1 MTTETIQPKPR
12 ILYFSDDNAHCS
24 RSECPKAGDCLRYQA
39 LLQKRQAD
47 KERGESRT
55 VVMIYPENE
64 NCPMFWK
71 IE

>member
-12 ILYFSDDNAHCS
+12 ITYFPDDNAHCD
-24 RSECPKAGDCLRYQA
+24 RSDCPLADECLRHQA

-47 KERGESRT
+47 KERGESRM
-55 VVMIYPENE
+55 VVMVYPEIE
-64 NCPMFWK
+64 NCPMFWE